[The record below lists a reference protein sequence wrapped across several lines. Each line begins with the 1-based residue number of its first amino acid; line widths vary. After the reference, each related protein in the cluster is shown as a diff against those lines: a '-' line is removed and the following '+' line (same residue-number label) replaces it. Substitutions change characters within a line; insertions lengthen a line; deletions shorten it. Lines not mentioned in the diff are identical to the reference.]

1 MKKYT
6 LAVTSPEYWSE
17 IHDALIVDS
26 NQDGIP
32 DRQVTC
38 TDNKNHSPT
47 RGTYELTEEEA
58 AEIAEHPHV
67 KWIELSPTDNPEVYP
82 EPQPVTK
89 RFRSNVR
96 VYRDLSA
103 TNDPPNTS
111 PTSAELNRT
120 NWAVVRVGLQTN
132 GDGWPNVSGSIAPIT
147 TDVSYSLTG
156 KNVDLII
163 QDSGILQY
171 HPEYMKGDGTSRV
184 RDVILDGPLYIDP
197 DSSYLQANTYTKAD
211 GRTGIST
218 TAANLWW
225 ENNSTTYRSSR
236 FASGGADDFG
246 TITIPANYTVPN
258 SLGDSLDGTNTINA
272 SHGQGC
278 AALAGG
284 KTMGI
289 AFESDIWNISVVGSS
304 TGVGVEVSYDAMK
317 VFHKYKKVNPETGR
331 QNPTVVNGSW
341 GYFAGFNS
349 PTTVDFS
356 FKGTTGSFTGYASN
370 STGVQA
376 MAYGLEVGNV
386 YDRQYSTSSRSSS
399 VDTAGDEMVESGVIF
414 VVAAGNDNQRIGRGT
429 DDPHLNDYLTTLN
442 SSDSRAGIPQGTG
455 TCPSGHRKWL
465 HPCNVGYV
473 ADGTEQEYYHTINVG
488 CLDEHTGPVNVAGE
502 TYAERKVSYS
512 NNGPGIDVFGPGD
525 ETLSAGVNG
534 VSGATDYQRYDDSRF
549 YDMFFNGT
557 SAASPIV
564 AGVIALYMQSNPNA
578 TSRDVHEW
586 IRTYGSKVFDTSQFI
601 DEFPDDTNPDY
612 WRQKYNLRGAEPRI
626 IHDPF
631 ANDTVPK
638 LNGVTVSG
646 ISFKQS

>member
-67 KWIELSPTDNPEVYP
+67 KWIELSPTDNPEAYP
-82 EPQPVTK
+82 EPQPVSK

-96 VYRDLSA
+96 VYRDLGA
-103 TNDPPNTS
+103 ANDPPATS

-132 GDGWPNVSGSIAPIT
+132 GDGWPNVSGAIAPIT

-225 ENNSTTYRSSR
+225 ENNSTSYRSAQ
-236 FASGGADDFG
+236 FASGGANDFG
-246 TITIPANYTVPN
+246 TISIASAYTVPN
-258 SLGDSLDGTNTINA
+258 ALGDSLDGTNTINA
-272 SHGQGC
+272 SHGNGC

-284 KTMGI
+284 KTLGV
-289 AFESDIWNISVVGSS
+289 AFEADIWNISIFGAADMN
-304 TGVGVEVSYDAMK
+304 TELTYDAIK

-349 PTTVDFS
+349 ATTVDYS

-376 MAYGLEVGNV
+376 MAYGLDAGNT

-399 VDTAGDEMVESGVIF
+399 TDTAGDEMVESGVIF

-429 DDPHLNDYLTTLN
+429 SDPHLNDYLTTLN
-442 SSDSRAGIPQGTG
+442 SSETRAGFPQGTG
-455 TCPSGHRKWL
+455 TCPSGHRKWI
-465 HPCNVGYV
+465 HPSSVGYV
-473 ADGTEQEYYHTINVG
+473 SDGTEQEYYHTINVG
-488 CLDEHTGPVNVAGE
+488 CLDEHTGPFNITGA

-525 ETLSAGVNG
+525 ETLSAGTNG
-534 VSGATDYQRYDDSRF
+534 VSGATDYQRYDDNRF

-564 AGVIALYMQSNPNA
+564 AGVVALYMQSNPSA
-578 TSRDVHEW
+578 TSYDVHEW
-586 IRTYGSKVFDTSQFI
+586 IKTHGSKLFDTSQFI
-601 DEFPDDTNPDY
+601 DEYPDDTNDDY
-612 WRQKYNLRGAEPRI
+612 WRQKFNLRGAEPRI

-638 LNGVTVSG
+638 FNGVNISG